1 MNELVDYSSGTFLT
15 IKIHVEQSVVVQFGI
30 DTIFQLILEK
40 LVIDYIDKMWWQYI
54 ILVLVFSI
62 MIMVSLFEDLY
73 KAM

>member
-40 LVIDYIDKMWWQYI
+40 LVIDYIDKM
-54 ILVLVFSI
+54 
-62 MIMVSLFEDLY
+62 
-73 KAM
+73 